1 MKKSLLIIALLL
13 CAKLN
18 AQEIPLAQLETID
31 GETVSTQILAE
42 QANKPIVIA
51 FWATWCI
58 PCLTELSAINERL
71 ESWKEKYQ
79 FDLYAI
85 SVDDDRTA
93 KKVPSLQA
101 GKGWDFKILLDTNQ
115 DFKRKLNIN
124 SIPYLLIVKNGKIIF
139 AKTGFVKGDEAK
151 IEKVITENQ

>member
-1 MKKSLLIIALLL
+1 MKKILLL
-13 CAKLN
+13 LVLLLSAKIT

-42 QANKPIVIA
+42 QGAKPIVIT

-58 PCLTELSAINERL
+58 PCLTELSAVNERL

-79 FDLYAI
+79 FDLYAV

-93 KKVPSLQA
+93 RKVAALQA
-101 GKGWDFKILLDTNQ
+101 GKGWDFKVLLDTNQ

-124 SIPYLLIVKNGKIIF
+124 SIPYLIVVKEGKIIF
-139 AKTGFVKGDEAK
+139 TKTGFVKGDEAR
-151 IEKVITENQ
+151 IEKVISENQ

>member
-1 MKKSLLIIALLL
+1 MRKSLFIIAILL

-42 QANKPIVIA
+42 QTNKPIVIA

-85 SVDDDRTA
+85 SVDDDRTS

-101 GKGWDFKILLDTNQ
+101 GKGWDFRILLDTNQ
-115 DFKRKLNIN
+115 EFKRKLNIN

-139 AKTGFVKGDEAK
+139 TKTGFVKGDEAK
-151 IEKVITENQ
+151 IEKVISENQ